1 MENHLHIVSFDVPYP
16 PDYGGA
22 FEVYFKIRSLSE
34 IGVKIHLHCFE
45 YGRGKRKELEQY
57 CEQVHY
63 YQRNTGHK
71 GLSVSA
77 PYIVSSRAN
86 EELIVNLEKD
96 NHPILLEG
104 IHCTYFLQLGRLKD
118 RKVIVRLHNVECNYY
133 RQLARQSRSWSK
145 KFFYLREA
153 IMLRKYEKKIAASK
167 ALILAMTEKD
177 ATFYRTELG
186 AKNVDFLPAFIGWD
200 FPLCQEGLGTFC
212 LYHGNLS
219 VPENEKVAIWLLD
232 HVFSHLEIPFVIA
245 GKNPSA
251 HLEKLAHNKKHTC
264 IVANPSDKEMQDLI
278 QKAQMNILPSFTST
292 GVKFKLLYSVFCGR
306 HCVVNEKMTEGTEL
320 GPACHVAA
328 TENAF
333 KSTIMQLYRKP
344 FEEEEVQLR
353 ENLMHHHYN
362 NSKTAERLINW
373 ILTK

>member
-34 IGVKIHLHCFE
+34 KGVKIHLHCFE
-45 YGRGKRKELEQY
+45 YGRGNPKELEQY

-86 EELIVNLEKD
+86 EELIINLEKD

-104 IHCTYFLQLGRLKD
+104 IHCTYFLQLGSLKD

-133 RQLARQSRSWSK
+133 RQLARQSRSLSK

-177 ATFYRTELG
+177 AAFYRTELG

-232 HVFSHLEIPFVIA
+232 HVFSNLEIPFVIA

-251 HLEKLAHNKKHTC
+251 HLEKLAHKKKHTC

-320 GPACHVAA
+320 GPACHVAT

-333 KSTIMQLYRKP
+333 KSIIMQLYRKP

-353 ENLMHHHYN
+353 ENLIHHYYN
-362 NSKTAERLINW
+362 NSKTAAQLINW
-373 ILTK
+373 IWTK

>member
-1 MENHLHIVSFDVPYP
+1 MHIVSFDVPFP

-22 FEVYFKIRSLSE
+22 FEVYFKIRSLYE
-34 IGVKIHLHCFE
+34 KGVKIHLHCFE
-45 YGRGKRKELEQY
+45 YGRGERVELEQY

-71 GLSVSA
+71 GLSISA

-86 EELIVNLEKD
+86 EELIANLEKD
-96 NHPILLEG
+96 NYPILLEG
-104 IHCTYFLQLGRLKD
+104 IHCTYFLQLGRLNN
-118 RKVIVRLHNVECNYY
+118 RKVIIRLHNVEYNYY
-133 RQLARQSRSWSK
+133 RQLARQSRSLTK

-153 IMLRKYEKKIAASK
+153 IMLRKYEKKIATSK

-177 ATFYRTELG
+177 AAFYRTELG
-186 AKNVDFLPAFIGWD
+186 ARNIAYLPAFIGWD
-200 FPLCQEGLGTFC
+200 FPLSQEGVGTFC

-219 VPENEKVAIWLLD
+219 VPENEKVAIWLLE
-232 HVFSHLEIPFVIA
+232 HVFAQLEIPFVIA

-251 HLEKLAHNKKHTC
+251 HLEKLAHTKKHTC

-292 GVKFKLLYSVFCGR
+292 GVKFKLLYSIFCGR
-306 HCVVNEKMTEGTEL
+306 HCVVNDKMTEGTEL
-320 GPACHVAA
+320 GPACHIAS

-333 KSTIMQLYRKP
+333 KSIIMQLYRKP
-344 FEEEEVQLR
+344 FEAEEVQLR
-353 ENLMHHHYN
+353 ENLMHHYYN
-362 NSKTAERLINW
+362 NSKTAERLIHW
-373 ILTK
+373 IW

>member
-1 MENHLHIVSFDVPYP
+1 
-16 PDYGGA
+16 
-22 FEVYFKIRSLSE
+22 
-34 IGVKIHLHCFE
+34 
-45 YGRGKRKELEQY
+45 
-57 CEQVHY
+57 
-63 YQRNTGHK
+63 
-71 GLSVSA
+71 
-77 PYIVSSRAN
+77 VSSRAN
-86 EELIVNLEKD
+86 EELIINLEKD

-104 IHCTYFLQLGRLKD
+104 IHCTYFLQLGSLKD

-133 RQLARQSRSWSK
+133 RQLARQSRSLSK

-177 ATFYRTELG
+177 AAFYRTELG

-232 HVFSHLEIPFVIA
+232 HVFSNLEIPFVIA

-251 HLEKLAHNKKHTC
+251 HLEKLAHKKKHTC

-320 GPACHVAA
+320 GPACHVAT

-333 KSTIMQLYRKP
+333 KSIIMQLYRKP

-353 ENLMHHHYN
+353 ENLIHHYYN
-362 NSKTAERLINW
+362 NSKTAAQLINW
-373 ILTK
+373 IWTK

>member
-1 MENHLHIVSFDVPYP
+1 
-16 PDYGGA
+16 
-22 FEVYFKIRSLSE
+22 
-34 IGVKIHLHCFE
+34 
-45 YGRGKRKELEQY
+45 
-57 CEQVHY
+57 
-63 YQRNTGHK
+63 
-71 GLSVSA
+71 
-77 PYIVSSRAN
+77 
-86 EELIVNLEKD
+86 
-96 NHPILLEG
+96 
-104 IHCTYFLQLGRLKD
+104 
-118 RKVIVRLHNVECNYY
+118 VECNYY
-133 RQLARQSRSWSK
+133 RQLARQSRSLSK

-177 ATFYRTELG
+177 AAFYRTELG

-232 HVFSHLEIPFVIA
+232 HVFSNLEIPFVIA

-251 HLEKLAHNKKHTC
+251 HLEKLAHKKKHTC

-320 GPACHVAA
+320 GPACHVAT

-333 KSTIMQLYRKP
+333 KSIIMQLYRKP

-353 ENLMHHHYN
+353 ENLIHHYYN
-362 NSKTAERLINW
+362 NSKTAAQLINW
-373 ILTK
+373 IWTK

>member
-1 MENHLHIVSFDVPYP
+1 LENHLHIVSFDVPYP

-34 IGVKIHLHCFE
+34 KGVKIHLHCFE
-45 YGRGKRKELEQY
+45 YGRGNPKELEQY

-86 EELIVNLEKD
+86 EELIINLEKD

-104 IHCTYFLQLGRLKD
+104 IHCTYFLQLGSLKD

-133 RQLARQSRSWSK
+133 RQLARQSRSLSK

-177 ATFYRTELG
+177 AAFYRTELG

-232 HVFSHLEIPFVIA
+232 HVFSNLEIPFVIA

-251 HLEKLAHNKKHTC
+251 HLEKLAHKKKHTC

-320 GPACHVAA
+320 GPACHVAT

-333 KSTIMQLYRKP
+333 KSIIMQLYRKP

-353 ENLMHHHYN
+353 ENLIHHYYN
-362 NSKTAERLINW
+362 NSKTAAQLINW
-373 ILTK
+373 IWTK

>member
-1 MENHLHIVSFDVPYP
+1 LENHLHIVSFDVPYP

-34 IGVKIHLHCFE
+34 KGVKIHLHCFE
-45 YGRGKRKELEQY
+45 YGRGNPKELEQY

-86 EELIVNLEKD
+86 EELIINLEKD

-104 IHCTYFLQLGRLKD
+104 IHCTYFLQLGGLKD

-133 RQLARQSRSWSK
+133 RQLARQSRSLSK

-177 ATFYRTELG
+177 AAFYRTELG

-232 HVFSHLEIPFVIA
+232 HVFSNLEIPFVIA

-251 HLEKLAHNKKHTC
+251 HLEKLAHKKKHTC

-320 GPACHVAA
+320 GPACHVAT

-333 KSTIMQLYRKP
+333 KSIIMQLYRKP

-353 ENLMHHHYN
+353 ENLIHHYYN
-362 NSKTAERLINW
+362 NSKTAAQLINW
-373 ILTK
+373 IWTK

>member
-34 IGVKIHLHCFE
+34 KGVKIHLHCFE
-45 YGRGKRKELEQY
+45 YGRGNPKELEQY

-86 EELIVNLEKD
+86 EELIINLEKD

-104 IHCTYFLQLGRLKD
+104 IHCTYFLQLGSLKD

-133 RQLARQSRSWSK
+133 RQLARQSRSLSK

-177 ATFYRTELG
+177 AAFYRTELG

-232 HVFSHLEIPFVIA
+232 HVFSNLEIPFVIA

-251 HLEKLAHNKKHTC
+251 HLEKLAHKKKHTC

-320 GPACHVAA
+320 GPACHVAT

-333 KSTIMQLYRKP
+333 KSIIMQLYRKP

-353 ENLMHHHYN
+353 ENLIHHYYN
-362 NSKTAERLINW
+362 NGKTAAQLINW
-373 ILTK
+373 IWTK

>member
-1 MENHLHIVSFDVPYP
+1 LENHLHIVSFDVPYP

-34 IGVKIHLHCFE
+34 KGVKIHLHCFE
-45 YGRGKRKELEQY
+45 YGRGNPKELEQY

-86 EELIVNLEKD
+86 EELIINLEKD

-104 IHCTYFLQLGRLKD
+104 IHCTYFLQLGSLKD

-133 RQLARQSRSWSK
+133 RQLARQSRSLSK

-177 ATFYRTELG
+177 AAFYRTELG

-232 HVFSHLEIPFVIA
+232 HVFSNLEIPFVIA

-251 HLEKLAHNKKHTC
+251 HLEKLAHKKKHTC

-320 GPACHVAA
+320 GPACHVAT

-333 KSTIMQLYRKP
+333 KSIIMQLYRKP

-353 ENLMHHHYN
+353 ENLIHHYYN
-362 NSKTAERLINW
+362 NGKTAAQLINW
-373 ILTK
+373 IWTK